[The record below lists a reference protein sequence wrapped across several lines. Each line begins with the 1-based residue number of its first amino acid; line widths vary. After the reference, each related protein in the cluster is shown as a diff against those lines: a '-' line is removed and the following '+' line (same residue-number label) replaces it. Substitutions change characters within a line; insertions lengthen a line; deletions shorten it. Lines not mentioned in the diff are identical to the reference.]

1 MCALPEEESIGFPG
15 TGVVGIGIKLG
26 SFARAVGSLN
36 LWTISSPILVWIVF
50 FYFKT
55 FLS

>member
-36 LWTISSPILVWIVF
+36 L
-50 FYFKT
+50 
-55 FLS
+55 